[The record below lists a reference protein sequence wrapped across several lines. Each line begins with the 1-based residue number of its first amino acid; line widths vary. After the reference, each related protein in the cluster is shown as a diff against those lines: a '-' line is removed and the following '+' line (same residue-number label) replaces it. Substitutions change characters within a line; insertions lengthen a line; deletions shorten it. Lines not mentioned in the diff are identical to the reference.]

1 MRTSEEIYKYYT
13 GETLDDK
20 QLTKKAMKEYA
31 TEVLKEAVNKVKLKT
46 KRILWDD
53 PKEGDDAYMNIEV
66 IDKDSILNIINELK

>member
-53 PKEGDDAYMNIEV
+53 PKEGDAAYMNIEV